1 MTKQEAI
8 DTVNKFMALLLT
20 DFPECAKLMAD
31 DFGMGKLSTGPY
43 PLWRPLRGCGGIAKI
58 SGPTGRDLGDR

>member
-8 DTVNKFMALLLT
+8 DTVNRFMGLLLT
-20 DFPECAKLMAD
+20 DFPECTKLLAD
-31 DFGMGKLSTGPY
+31 DFIMGELSAVPY
-43 PLWRPLRGCGGIAKI
+43 TFWRPLRGRGGIAKI

>member
-8 DTVNKFMALLLT
+8 DTVNRYMGLLLT

-31 DFGMGKLSTGPY
+31 EFAWENFLPSHIPFGGRYEGAAGLQKYLAQLP
-43 PLWRPLRGCGGIAKI
+43 RPG
-58 SGPTGRDLGDR
+58 